1 MQRLIYTSVASE
13 NLGQE
18 GLFEIIET
26 SARNNPSRELTG
38 FLIFNNQKF
47 FQMVEGPARQIADL
61 LAVLH
66 DDRRHHSI
74 EILDRSD
81 VPGRLF
87 EKWRMK
93 RLAGSNSKAILDALE
108 IEAGSSEGARDVF
121 EFASEFVAGTK
132 ERDGL
137 AV

>member
-74 EILDRSD
+74 EILYRSD
-81 VPGRLF
+81 VP
-87 EKWRMK
+87 
-93 RLAGSNSKAILDALE
+93 
-108 IEAGSSEGARDVF
+108 
-121 EFASEFVAGTK
+121 
-132 ERDGL
+132 
-137 AV
+137 